1 MDTRFRKTAHVYVL
15 AQVQS
20 MYELQQMVGRSCRTR
35 GSCEAI
41 LFIIGT
47 EKPAQVNERLRYYGV
62 MALMDQERLLELL
75 EKKARDHPLLRCL
88 NEARDKGKLPKSLEE
103 LRADMSEQAFNKL
116 TK

>member
-35 GSCEAI
+35 GSCEATLYI
-41 LFIIGT
+41 VGT
-47 EKPAQVNERLRYYGV
+47 EKPAQVNGRLRHYGV

-75 EKKARDHPLLRCL
+75 EKKARDQHLLRSL
-88 NEARDKGKLPKSLEE
+88 IEARDKGRLPKSLEE
-103 LRADMSEQAFNKL
+103 LRVDMGEQAFNKL